1 MDTPETF
8 EIPSEPFEFNGKTVL
23 LRGLTLPHIIYI
35 VRENRPALE
44 KLFEK
49 AISGQVEANAVAV
62 AMELAEDFAPVVG
75 RLIACGMGKPELSET
90 MAQLPAGAQIVAME
104 IIIRLTLKQEGGL
117 EKLMEIVTQTLIR
130 ANQELSR
137 RA

>member
-8 EIPSEPFEFNGKTVL
+8 EIPSEPFTFNGKTVQ
-23 LRGLTLPHIIYI
+23 LRGLTLAHIIFI

-49 AISGQVEANAVAV
+49 AITGQVEASGIAV
-62 AMELAEDFAPVVG
+62 AMELAEEFAPVAG
-75 RLIACGMGKPELSET
+75 RLIACGIGKPDLADQ
-90 MAQLPAGAQIVAME
+90 MAQLPASAQIVALE
-104 IIIRLTLKQEGGL
+104 IVVRLTLKQEGGL

-130 ANQELSR
+130 VNQEMSR
-137 RA
+137 RV